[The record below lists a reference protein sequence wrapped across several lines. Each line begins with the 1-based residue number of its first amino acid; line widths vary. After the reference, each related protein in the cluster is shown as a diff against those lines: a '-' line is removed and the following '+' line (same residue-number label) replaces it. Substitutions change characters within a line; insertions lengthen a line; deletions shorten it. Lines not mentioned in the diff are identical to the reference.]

1 MKIQSLAITFLT
13 VWIGVAASAADS
25 PDSSKTPLPSGIFP
39 WNPSA
44 DTPTKTGTRR
54 VVFDA
59 PTATLDRFH
68 CHVSTLNPDQDTGA
82 PHRHPQ
88 EELVILKSGSVEV
101 NINGK
106 IQRAETGAMIFY
118 SANELENMR
127 NVGSVPATYYV
138 IQYYT
143 DKTPA
148 AH

>member
-1 MKIQSLAITFLT
+1 MKISSLTPLLLSVCFA
-13 VWIGVAASAADS
+13 VAASAADS
-25 PDSSKTPLPSGIFP
+25 PDGAKAPLASGVFP

-44 DTPTKTGTRR
+44 DTATKTGTRR
-54 VVFDA
+54 TVFDA

-68 CHVSTLNPDQDTGA
+68 CHVSTLNPGQDTGA

-88 EELVILKSGSVEV
+88 EELVILKSGAVEV

-118 SANELENMR
+118 STNELENMR

-143 DKTPA
+143 DKTA
-148 AH
+148 AP